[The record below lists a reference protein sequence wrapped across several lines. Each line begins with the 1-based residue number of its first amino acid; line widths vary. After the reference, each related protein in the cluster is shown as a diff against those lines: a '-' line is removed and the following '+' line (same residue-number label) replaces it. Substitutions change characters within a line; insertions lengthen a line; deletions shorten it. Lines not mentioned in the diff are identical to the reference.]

1 MNEFFQKIADSFSTV
16 SVGDYADAFLAT
28 MGITLI
34 STVVAYLFGI
44 PLGVLLYGTS
54 EEKMFPNKPL
64 NKFLGVIVN
73 VFRSIPFII
82 LLVMIQP
89 IAKLIVGKTI
99 GNAAFIFYL
108 TVAAIPFI
116 ARMIETS
123 LHEVDKGII
132 EASQSMGAGNFTI
145 IFKVLIPE
153 AKPSL
158 LLGAAIVFATILGYT
173 PMAYL
178 IAGDGLGAVAI
189 QYGLYRFNPTVM
201 YISSI
206 LLIILVQIMQEA
218 FGFLARK
225 TDRRIS
231 K

>member
-1 MNEFFQKIADSFSTV
+1 MSEIFQKIVDSFTTV
-16 SVGDYADAFLAT
+16 SVGDYASAFVAT
-28 MGITLI
+28 MSITLI
-34 STVVAYLFGI
+34 STLVAYLFGI

-64 NKFLGVIVN
+64 NKILGVIVN
-73 VFRSIPFII
+73 VFRSVPFII

-99 GNAAFIFYL
+99 GNAAFVFYL